1 MARTIAQAKREGK
14 STFTGKDGKE
24 KAAVTR
30 EELTAWEKK
39 TGSKGLRAYLNAQ
52 NRNKKAAALK
62 KSTAASSK
70 AATAAA
76 ATQRQARSGS
86 KVASAVG
93 NIREAVSG
101 VSNAVSKVKRKVQG
115 ASLKPIEVKA
125 KRKVPKPK
133 PKARTSVGE
142 NYKNMAASKA
152 GVPGKRKK

>member
-52 NRNKKAAALK
+52 NRSKKAADLK
-62 KSTAASSK
+62 RTTAANR
-70 AATAAA
+70 AATTAAA
-76 ATQRQARSGS
+76 KQRRSRSGS
-86 KVASAVG
+86 KVASAIG
-93 NIREAVSG
+93 NVREAVQG
-101 VSNAVSKVKRKVQG
+101 ASNLASRVKRKVQG

-125 KRKVPKPK
+125 KKRVPKPK

-142 NYKNMAASKA
+142 NYKAMARSEK
-152 GVPGKRKK
+152 GIPGNRKK

>member
-52 NRNKKAAALK
+52 NRSKKAAALK

-76 ATQRQARSGS
+76 AKQRQSRSGS
-86 KVASAVG
+86 KVASAIG
-93 NIREAVSG
+93 NVREAVQG
-101 VSNAVSKVKRKVQG
+101 ASNLASRVKRKVQG

-125 KRKVPKPK
+125 KKRVPKPK

-142 NYKNMAASKA
+142 NYKAMARSEK
-152 GVPGKRKK
+152 GIPGKRKK

>member
-39 TGSKGLRAYLNAQ
+39 TGSKGLRAYLNA
-52 NRNKKAAALK
+52 
-62 KSTAASSK
+62 
-70 AATAAA
+70 
-76 ATQRQARSGS
+76 GS

-115 ASLKPIEVKA
+115 ASLQPIEVKA
-125 KRKVPKPK
+125 KRKVPKAK